1 MIRYTPAN
9 QLSIAEFQ
17 TPFQLRLDKDNRWV
31 KLAGIIPWDELAGI
45 YYQSMSSDQGAPS
58 IDARIVIGAM
68 IIKHKLKLD
77 DREVV
82 ETIREN
88 VYLQYFLGLSAY
100 TAEPLFDRSLFTT
113 FRYRL
118 GHDKFDQM
126 SQRIIAKA
134 LNLSAVQAN
143 QEEQGP
149 PGGPGLQDRDGI
161 TETAAV
167 QPDQNDGI
175 RKGKLKVDATVA
187 DQMIK
192 YPTDLDLLSDSRE
205 QSERMIDQL
214 SELLKLTKKP
224 RTYRRNARRDYLNII
239 KKKRKNKK
247 ELHKGI
253 GKQLHYLKRN
263 LGTIDRLLDS
273 CIQIPFTKRDYKIYL
288 VIQHI
293 YAQQLQMYQDKS
305 HSHPDRIVNIYQP
318 QVRAIVRGKAKSMIE
333 FGAKLGVSEHDGYT
347 RINTLSWDAYNESS
361 DLPAQVERYR
371 ELNGHYP
378 EVVIADAIYGT
389 RENRQWLKDRNIR
402 YSGKALGRPS
412 KTIQTPYQKRK
423 FKKEQGERNHIEG
436 KFGQGKNGYNLN
448 KIRARTALTSESW
461 IACILFVMN
470 IVKFFKNFSAAQF
483 PTLFTSFNTLVYQ
496 HALNVDTKIR
506 MIINPCTIWRIQNPA

>member
-1 MIRYTPAN
+1 M
-9 QLSIAEFQ
+9 
-17 TPFQLRLDKDNRWV
+17 
-31 KLAGIIPWDELAGI
+31 
-45 YYQSMSSDQGAPS
+45 
-58 IDARIVIGAM
+58 
-68 IIKHKLKLD
+68 
-77 DREVV
+77 
-82 ETIREN
+82 
-88 VYLQYFLGLSAY
+88 
-100 TAEPLFDRSLFTT
+100 
-113 FRYRL
+113 
-118 GHDKFDQM
+118 
-126 SQRIIAKA
+126 
-134 LNLSAVQAN
+134 
-143 QEEQGP
+143 
-149 PGGPGLQDRDGI
+149 
-161 TETAAV
+161 
-167 QPDQNDGI
+167 
-175 RKGKLKVDATVA
+175 
-187 DQMIK
+187 
-192 YPTDLDLLSDSRE
+192 
-205 QSERMIDQL
+205 
-214 SELLKLTKKP
+214 
-224 RTYRRNARRDYLNII
+224 
-239 KKKRKNKK
+239 
-247 ELHKGI
+247 HKGI

-263 LGTIDRLLDS
+263 LSTIDRLLDS
-273 CIQIPFTKRDYKIYL
+273 SIQIPFTKRDYKICL

-318 QVRAIVRGKAKSMIE
+318 QVRAIVRGKAKAMIE
-333 FGAKLGVSEHDGYT
+333 FGAKLGVSEHDGYA

-470 IVKFFKNFSAAQF
+470 IVKFFKNFSAAQI
-483 PTLFTSFNTLVYQ
+483 PALFTCFNTLVFQ
-496 HALNVDTKIR
+496 HALNIETKIR
-506 MIINPCTIWRIQNPA
+506 MIITPYTIRRVQNPAG